1 VKVYLDEDIS
11 PEVAVLLRASG
22 VDATS
27 VHEEGRQGLSDREQL
42 QFSAAEGRCL
52 VTRNRNDFIL
62 LTREFF
68 ERGLPHAGVLILPWT
83 VPPDNFRLVAK
94 KIALYANRIGDS
106 PTDYL
111 FDFV

>member
-1 VKVYLDEDIS
+1 VKVCLDEDIS
-11 PEVAVLLRASG
+11 PNVASILRSMG

-27 VHEEGRQGLSDREQL
+27 VHEVERQGFSDREQL
-42 QFSAAEGRCL
+42 ELASAEGRCL

-62 LTREFF
+62 LTQEFF
-68 ERGLPHAGVLILPWT
+68 AKGSPHAGVLIVPWA

-94 KIALYANRIGDS
+94 RIAQYVKRAGDS
-106 PTDYL
+106 PSGYL